1 LKESNPRL
9 RQSWEGV
16 YARGAGGNHPHRVA
30 RPAVLPGPGR
40 HNPAPTTRNSDNKDS
55 SEEPARGPGPLQRG
69 EEAGLT
75 DGRRRRRS
83 PTPRLRAPA
92 PSVEALPSLNP
103 SSGPRN
109 SSGGS
114 REQLPLIPSACSRPQ
129 AAATHSGGRC
139 PTRSRGARRRSA
151 QLAVWRYLLV
161 AQSQAPVGASAAEAC
176 EMRRPK
182 KVKRFRFRS
191 PRAGAKRAGENVQD
205 RVTGTRVVPTGSRFK
220 AVMFRDSEVNL
231 PLITPSF

>member
-1 LKESNPRL
+1 MRGINPHVSAPPRRRRTKRPRAPNHRLRGGREGARTLQSGKGCSVLKESNPRL

-16 YARGAGGNHPHRVA
+16 YARGAGGNHPHRAA

-139 PTRSRGARRRSA
+139 PTRRRGARRRSA
-151 QLAVWRYLLV
+151 QLAVWRYYARYHSTILIGRTRSRGMRDAPPQKV
-161 AQSQAPVGASAAEAC
+161 A
-176 EMRRPK
+176 
-182 KVKRFRFRS
+182 RFRS
-191 PRAGAKRAGENVQD
+191 AA
-205 RVTGTRVVPTGSRFK
+205 S
-220 AVMFRDSEVNL
+220 
-231 PLITPSF
+231 